1 MPLSFLVATDQEMLI
16 VDAETTPQ
24 IPVNADS
31 LKPTHAYNVFAF
43 LQNTDPI
50 EHRDIE
56 VTAWHDTFGIG
67 IREKALAIVQPDAIT
82 VPARRGDTPGVAA
95 VNFSLITPPSG
106 RGTAGAQG
114 RALRSGAGAAGEDC
128 GTGDAVVWRT
138 GGRRSDE
145 GHARG
150 EGVGKPV
157 VSC

>member
-50 EHRDIE
+50 DHRNIE

-67 IREKALAIVQPDAIT
+67 IREKALALVQPDPVT
-82 VPARRGDTPGVAA
+82 VPARYGNSPGVAA

-106 RGTAGAQG
+106 RG
-114 RALRSGAGAAGEDC
+114 RLALKVVPYGPALVQPVKIVAPESASYGEPVADCPRNAMHAARE
-128 GTGDAVVWRT
+128 
-138 GGRRSDE
+138 
-145 GHARG
+145 
-150 EGVGKPV
+150 
-157 VSC
+157 